1 MAARMLP
8 RPLPP
13 LPAAMVRYCQCRPR
27 RHLRH
32 GARATTIN
40 APAAPWRC
48 PQRTLHMELRVAHA
62 GVVIAYVPGS
72 SRAQRNTITQTHAR
86 SRHATPGVCRGRSV
100 GGRYPTD
107 AALPLRV
114 SHVARTCAPYSQE
127 RKGVRR
133 GRGEFAASP
142 HVRSMLRSPHVA
154 FDDRVVVHV
163 GLINVPLTARRA
175 HPVQW

>member
-1 MAARMLP
+1 MAM
-8 RPLPP
+8 
-13 LPAAMVRYCQCRPR
+13 
-27 RHLRH
+27 
-32 GARATTIN
+32 
-40 APAAPWRC
+40 

-62 GVVIAYVPGS
+62 GAVIAYVPVS
-72 SRAQRNTITQTHAR
+72 SRAPHNTITQTHAR
-86 SRHATPGVCRGRSV
+86 SSHPMTGLFRVRLV

-114 SHVARTCAPYSQE
+114 SHVARPCAPYSQE